1 VIFEENTYEDRLQ
14 CLIGSCS
21 IPIISIIKKKS
32 LDVLQEDVDAALY
45 LCGLIAA
52 IWYRTAFFSGLVV

>member
-1 VIFEENTYEDRLQ
+1 MRTDCNALLVHASFL
-14 CLIGSCS
+14 LSALL
-21 IPIISIIKKKS
+21 KKKS